1 MRNSTSVILE
11 NPQQGRGYEKYS
23 GNYIVPVNIENTF
36 LVFGPLCTQ
45 VSFEVLIVQVHV
57 VIAF

>member
-11 NPQQGRGYEKYS
+11 NSQQGRGYEKYS
-23 GNYIVPVNIENTF
+23 GNYTVPVNIENTF